1 MNCKRWGILNSKH
14 INYKYVS
21 FLLNKNNKSCYD
33 GRAFTYIIKYNNNIR
48 FGASNQLYNR
58 FNQYKNIYG
67 DNAEILA
74 LTEHKSSLNNQYN
87 KNFIDFMMKFTNNN
101 NVLPLKEEPTIT
113 RMYQDIKTGKYKIL
127 YQDIKKST

>member
-1 MNCKRWGILNSKH
+1 MNYCKKWSILNNQH

-58 FNQYKNIYG
+58 FNQYNNIYG
-67 DNAEILA
+67 DAEILKIS
-74 LTEHKSSLNNQYN
+74 EHKNDMLNSYN
-87 KNFIDFMMKFTNNN
+87 KNLVDFMMKFTNNN
-101 NVLPLKEEPTIT
+101 NVFDSKNETTIT
-113 RMYQDIKTGKYKIL
+113 KMYDDIIKGKYSIL
-127 YQDIKKST
+127 YKK

>member
-1 MNCKRWGILNSKH
+1 MNYCKKWSILNKQH

-58 FNQYKNIYG
+58 FNQYNNIYG
-67 DNAEILA
+67 DAEILKIS
-74 LTEHKSSLNNQYN
+74 EHKNDMLNSYN
-87 KNFIDFMMKFTNNN
+87 KNLVDFMMKFTNNN
-101 NVLPLKEEPTIT
+101 NVFDSKNETTIT
-113 RMYQDIKTGKYKIL
+113 KMYDDIIKGKYSIL
-127 YQDIKKST
+127 YKK